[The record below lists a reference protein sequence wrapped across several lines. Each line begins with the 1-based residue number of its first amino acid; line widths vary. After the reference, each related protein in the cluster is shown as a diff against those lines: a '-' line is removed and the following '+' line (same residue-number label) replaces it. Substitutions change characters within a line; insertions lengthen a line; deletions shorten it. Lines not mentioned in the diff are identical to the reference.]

1 MITLMWRSKQVNLRI
16 FFKKTYKGDTTVV
29 RNEEITITKK
39 QGTDFF
45 KEKQR
50 VREDTLRTS
59 KALAVSYFWNK
70 MVLTAFYVLLS
81 RSVTLRLLKRQKGP
95 VETQIMELT

>member
-16 FFKKTYKGDTTVV
+16 FVKRTYKGDTTVM

-50 VREDTLRTS
+50 GCGKTH
-59 KALAVSYFWNK
+59 
-70 MVLTAFYVLLS
+70 
-81 RSVTLRLLKRQKGP
+81 
-95 VETQIMELT
+95 